1 MEKSRIKKLLFII
14 KKNKLNENRFYLQT
28 KISIKKI
35 RDREN
40 IAKKI
45 MRGAGGRE
53 VAVFLR
59 DNFVGAIFQGHFSR

>member
-1 MEKSRIKKLLFII
+1 M
-14 KKNKLNENRFYLQT
+14 NENRFYLQT